1 MNGATRPTD
10 AVEADPPEAPR
21 GGPSDGACLSVGID
35 VGTTN
40 TKVALVAID
49 GSAVRVRAVATAPT
63 PPPDSV
69 RRVLVGLLRQV
80 LHWSPAPD
88 AVGIA
93 SMAETGVPLDA
104 TGTPLGAWLRWD
116 GHRAGAEAA
125 ELSRR
130 LGWAHLVAATG
141 VRPSAKVPLA
151 TWAWLRAN
159 RPDTWR
165 AMASWAGAA
174 DLVCLLLTG
183 RLTTDHTLAGRTMAY
198 RLPRP
203 GQPVP
208 EAFDTD
214 LLAEVGLR
222 PEQLPTVVPPGTSA
236 ATVRDPAFVDAG
248 LRAGTPVVV
257 AGHDHAVG
265 AYACGVREP
274 GDVANSLGTAEA
286 VLSVVAGCPDPVAV
300 ARAGM
305 STVVPVAGRHRAIL
319 AGSSSAGATIA
330 WWLAHESGGV
340 PAAELSAQVLGRGD
354 RPTDVIVLPYLS
366 GRQAPAPD
374 PRVRLR
380 ILGRRPTHT
389 PAELA
394 RAMFEGLCL
403 QTRWMLHEQARLAGG
418 PADAAVTLLGGAGAA
433 SPAWVRVKA
442 HVLPAELRVVPA
454 AQPVAAG
461 AAIVAAVRAHR
472 TGPGAPALAWQ
483 PGPTVAGAGRD
494 YDEPF
499 ARFVTAATDAEAAD
513 DDSRGEEV
521 R

>member
-1 MNGATRPTD
+1 MNGATRPPD
-10 AVEADPPEAPR
+10 AATADARRTPR
-21 GGPSDGACLSVGID
+21 GGACLSVGID

-49 GSAVRVRAVATAPT
+49 GPAVRVRAVASAPT
-63 PPPDSV
+63 PPPGCLGA
-69 RRVLVGLLRQV
+69 VLVGLLRQV
-80 LHWSPAPD
+80 LDGSPAPD

-104 TGTPLGAWLRWD
+104 TGAPLGPWLRWD
-116 GHRAGAEAA
+116 SHRAGTEADK
-125 ELSRR
+125 LSRR
-130 LGWAHLVAATG
+130 LGWAQLVRATG

-151 TWAWLRAN
+151 NWAWLRAN
-159 RPDTWR
+159 RPDQWR

-183 RLTTDHTLAGRTMAY
+183 HLATDHTLAGRTMAY

-203 GQPVP
+203 GQPAP

-222 PEQLPTVVPPGTSA
+222 PRQLPPVVAPDRFA
-236 ATVRDPAFVDAG
+236 ATVRDPAFTGAG

-286 VLSVVAGCPDPVAV
+286 VLSVLAGDPDPVAA

-305 STVVPVAGRHRAIL
+305 STVVPVAGRHRALL

-330 WWLAHESGGV
+330 WWLAHESGGMTT
-340 PAAELSAQVLGRGD
+340 ADLAAQVLGRGD
-354 RPTDVIVLPYLS
+354 RPTDVLVLPYLA
-366 GRQAPAPD
+366 GRQSPAPD
-374 PRVRLR
+374 PRARLR

-389 PAELA
+389 PAVLA

-418 PADAAVTLLGGAGAA
+418 PADAAVTLFGGAGAA
-433 SPAWVRVKA
+433 NPAWVRVKA
-442 HVLPAELRVVPA
+442 HVLPAELRVVA
-454 AQPVAAG
+454 APEPVAAG

-472 TGPGAPALAWQ
+472 TGPTAPALAWE
-483 PGPTVAGAGRD
+483 PGPAVAGAGRD

-499 ARFVTAATDAEAAD
+499 ARFVTAATRAGVAD
-513 DDSRGEEV
+513 DDSQGEEV